1 MESRAV
7 ATYKPT
13 QGMKKAAA
21 RALRWK
27 EEGKATGAG
36 TPIGWGRATD
46 IVQGRAMSLSVVK
59 RMYSF
64 FSRHEV
70 DKKGKDFYNTDN
82 PSNGRIMWDA
92 WGGDAGFTWS
102 SGIVDRESDK
112 QRNLMTDVVLRANT
126 RAEKIMASLRKINGI
141 KPLPETRVSDVDFEI
156 RADGDKMTFSGY
168 AAVFNSDSEPLPFTE
183 RIAPG
188 AFKRTLQARNDVKLL
203 WNHDSGEVLASTRSG
218 TMRLFED
225 SKGLRVEADLA
236 PTTRGKDL
244 SILMQ
249 RGDVNKMSFGFN
261 VQSDSWS
268 PDGNIRTL
276 ESVRLIEV
284 SVVTFPAYT
293 ASVAQVRSIGD
304 VEVDKLSD
312 ALLALETEDS
322 LTPDQAD
329 LLQNVIKQMTKGD
342 KVEEPVVDKVE
353 ETVVEPQV
361 NMLLLKQLKHTL
373 EGKML

>member
-1 MESRAV
+1 
-7 ATYKPT
+7 
-13 QGMKKAAA
+13 
-21 RALRWK
+21 
-27 EEGKATGAG
+27 
-36 TPIGWGRATD
+36 
-46 IVQGRAMSLSVVK
+46 
-59 RMYSF
+59 
-64 FSRHEV
+64 
-70 DKKGKDFYNTDN
+70 
-82 PSNGRIMWDA
+82 MWDA

-112 QRNLMTDVVLRANT
+112 QRNLMSNSVLKASN
-126 RAEKIMASLRKINGI
+126 RAEKILATLRKINGI
-141 KPLPETRVSDVDFEI
+141 KPAPETRVSDVDFEI

-168 AAVFNSDSEPLPFTE
+168 AAVFNSDSQPLPFIE

-188 AFKRTLQARNDVKLL
+188 AFKRSLQARNDVKLL
-203 WNHDSGEVLASTRSG
+203 WNHDSGEVLGSTRAG

-249 RGDVNKMSFGFN
+249 RGDINKMSFGFN

-268 PDGNIRTL
+268 PDGNVRTL

-284 SVVTFPAYT
+284 SIVTFPAYE
-293 ASVAQVRSIGD
+293 ASVAQVRSID
-304 VEVDKLSD
+304 QVEVEKLSD

-329 LLQNVIKQMTKGD
+329 LLQNVIKQMTKGEKAEEPVTEETE
-342 KVEEPVVDKVE
+342 KVEEVE
-353 ETVVEPQV
+353 AKPEP
-361 NMLLLKQLKHTL
+361 NLLSLKQKKHEL